1 MLTISSLVL
10 STALFLAMLMN
21 VALKPK
27 FSKNIT
33 AVCMIIGLI
42 GGLIFYG
49 IGFAEATGNLA
60 LSVLRTPFTVI
71 RMFIGINE
79 LAAIGNSSLV
89 STTTGLVIF

>member
-49 IGFAEATGNLA
+49 IGFAEAHEVEGISNGCCRRCTSGYGA
-60 LSVLRTPFTVI
+60 VVWSPKT
-71 RMFIGINE
+71 MFD
-79 LAAIGNSSLV
+79 
-89 STTTGLVIF
+89 